1 MFPVRSESRLLPL
14 LISATLIAVT
24 PVLPASADVSIG
36 DWVVREGNTIRV
48 VGPHP
53 SVDLQQIVDDIVGA
67 TATNRYQIK
76 LGPGVY
82 ELGLSEIL
90 ILKEYVDLAGS
101 GQETTEIVGNRT
113 SGGGTCGS
121 AGGQGVVATTDNS
134 VLSDLTVTNDST
146 SSANGYAVCNVPNNS
161 PTIRRVTAKTTSDS
175 FGGSR
180 FAIRLNTG
188 SPTLIDVTAIAD
200 NGNNAYA
207 LYCSSSTPDVSRA
220 WLTAKNGVARNRAVW
235 LVGTCS
241 IETRDLVIVAEDSPI
256 NVGIEAQVGT
266 EINVTRGSISA
277 TGAGVNIGIKVAGDG
292 KSVLHEVQIRPSGGS
307 SNRGMELDGTADVQL
322 LRGTV
327 SGSTAG
333 IDSDSTV
340 TTFISQSTIA
350 DGVVGTG
357 TLSCVASDDGQGTAL
372 ASDCTPVP

>member
-1 MFPVRSESRLLPL
+1 MLCTRRVSLLWVLTVAMLATMP
-14 LISATLIAVT
+14 SAI
-24 PVLPASADVSIG
+24 ADVSIG
-36 DWVVREGNTIRV
+36 PWVIQKGNTIEV
-48 VGPHP
+48 LGPDV
-53 SVDLQQIVDDIVGA
+53 SIDLQQIIDDITDA

-82 ELGLSEIL
+82 ELGIPEIL
-90 ILKEYVDLAGS
+90 TLKEYVDLTGS
-101 GQETTEIVGNRT
+101 GQETTEIIGDRT
-113 SGGGTCGS
+113 SGGGSCGS
-121 AGGQGVVATTDNS
+121 AGGHGVVATADNS

-146 SSANGYAVCNVPNNS
+146 SSATGYAVCNVPDSS
-161 PTIRRVTAKTTSDS
+161 PTIRRVTAKTISD
-175 FGGSR
+175 FGGGSR
-180 FAIRLNTG
+180 FAFRLGAG

-200 NGNNAYA
+200 NGNAAYA
-207 LYCSSSTPDVSRA
+207 LYCNSSTPDVSRA

-241 IETRDLVIVAEDSPI
+241 IETRDLVIVAEDSPL
-256 NVGIEAQVGT
+256 NVGIDAQDGT
-266 EINVTRGSISA
+266 EINVTRGSISVTG
-277 TGAGVNIGIKVAGDG
+277 TGANLGIKVAGNG
-292 KSVLHEVQIRPSGGS
+292 KSVLHDVQVRPSGGS
-307 SNRGMELDGTADVQL
+307 SNRGMELIGTADVQL

-340 TTFISQSTIA
+340 TTFISQSTIFGA
-350 DGVVGTG
+350 GGVVGTG